1 MSNDHVTALLKAI
14 AADPGL
20 MQRFTAL
27 PAVEDAVALAAD
39 LGYLV
44 TAEELTAAMAGGTGE
59 LSDTELASAAGGTYY
74 LTYSTCNGCT
84 NETCTPPPIPVRG

>member
-27 PAVEDAVALAAD
+27 PAVEEAVALAATLD
-39 LGYLV
+39 P
-44 TAEELTAAMAGGTGE
+44 
-59 LSDTELASAAGGTYY
+59 S
-74 LTYSTCNGCT
+74 
-84 NETCTPPPIPVRG
+84 

>member
-39 LGYLV
+39 LGYQV
-44 TAEELTAAMAGGTGE
+44 TPAELIAAVTPIDGE
-59 LSDTELASAAGGTYY
+59 IADAELANATGGY
-74 LTYSTCNGCT
+74 LMGSYFVCRVVQDTFA
-84 NETCTPPPIPVRG
+84 